1 MGRYIARRLLTA
13 IPVLTGIMLL
23 AFVLVQSMPGDP
35 LRMLI
40 PPELLAGEQGEQ
52 FLAAQRERFGLNDPL
67 IVQFFTWVGQLLQ
80 GNLGFSFHLGKPV
93 VGLLADR
100 AFPTL
105 ILMFGS
111 MIVALLFAVPVG
123 LMAAL
128 RRNRTFDYVASGVGM
143 SVIAVPSFFTALAVI
158 YIFGVKLRW
167 LPPGGMGEDG
177 VVDFLQHAI
186 LPILVLSA
194 ALFGPYMR
202 YTRQSALE
210 VLNQP
215 YITAAR
221 ARGASRR
228 LVIGKH
234 TLKNAA
240 IPIATVTIVQIP
252 LLVGGAIVIETM
264 FSWPGTGLIVFNAI
278 TTRDFPVIIGFTLI
292 VAVIVV
298 LSQLFLDVF
307 IAWLDPRVRIEGG
320 R

>member
-1 MGRYIARRLLTA
+1 MARRLIIS
-13 IPVLTGIMLL
+13 IPVVLGIMLL
-23 AFVLVQSMPGDP
+23 SFVLVQSMPGDP
-35 LRMLI
+35 LRMLM
-40 PPELLAGEQGEQ
+40 PPELLQGSEGQQ
-52 FLAAQRERFGLNDPL
+52 FLAAQRERFGLDDPVV
-67 IVQFFTWVGQLLQ
+67 VQFFHWVGELLQ
-80 GNLGFSFHLGKPV
+80 GNLGYSFHLGKPV
-93 VGLLADR
+93 TEILAER
-100 AFPTL
+100 AGPTL
-105 ILMFGS
+105 ILMGGS
-111 MIVALLFAVPVG
+111 MLLALVIAVPVG

-128 RRNRTFDYVASGVGM
+128 RRNRPFDYVASAAGM
-143 SVIAVPSFFTALAVI
+143 TVIAIPSFFTALAAI

-177 VVDFLQHAI
+177 VGDFLLHAI
-186 LPILVLSA
+186 LPIGVLSA

-215 YITAAR
+215 FITAAR

-228 LVIGKH
+228 LVVGKH

-278 TTRDFPVIIGFTLI
+278 TTRDFPVIIGFTLV
-292 VAVIVV
+292 VALIVV
-298 LSQLFLDVF
+298 VSQLFLDLF
-307 IAWLDPRVRIEGG
+307 IAWLDPRVRVEGQT
-320 R
+320 

>member
-1 MGRYIARRLLTA
+1 
-13 IPVLTGIMLL
+13 MLL
-23 AFVLVQSMPGDP
+23 SFVLVQSMPGDP
-35 LRMLI
+35 LRMLM
-40 PPELLAGEQGEQ
+40 PPELLQGSEGQQ
-52 FLAAQRERFGLNDPL
+52 FLAAQRERFGLDDPVV
-67 IVQFFTWVGQLLQ
+67 VQFFHWVGELLQ
-80 GNLGFSFHLGKPV
+80 GNLGYSFHLGKPV
-93 VGLLADR
+93 TEILAER
-100 AFPTL
+100 AGPTL
-105 ILMFGS
+105 ILMGGS
-111 MIVALLFAVPVG
+111 MLLALVIAVPVG

-128 RRNRTFDYVASGVGM
+128 RRNRPFDYVASAAGM
-143 SVIAVPSFFTALAVI
+143 TVIAIPSFFTALAAI

-177 VVDFLQHAI
+177 VGDFLLHAI
-186 LPILVLSA
+186 LPIGVLSA

-215 YITAAR
+215 FITAAR

-228 LVIGKH
+228 LVVGKH

-278 TTRDFPVIIGFTLI
+278 TTRDFPVIIGFTLV
-292 VAVIVV
+292 VALIVV
-298 LSQLFLDVF
+298 VSQLFLDLF
-307 IAWLDPRVRIEGG
+307 IAWLDPRVRVEGQT
-320 R
+320 